1 MIRIRTPVKQY
12 AYTGLSEIL
21 TPMKR
26 NLHVIYISIK
36 RFTIKLHQK
45 TPTSSH
51 SYDITNNLFM
61 FDFL

>member
-26 NLHVIYISIK
+26 NLQRGAVQSLGGP
-36 RFTIKLHQK
+36 FTMAKQK
-45 TPTSSH
+45 KTH
-51 SYDITNNLFM
+51 SQSRNDVNAP
-61 FDFL
+61 